1 MKDLLYL
8 KRYHFGIPAKSK
20 DTVGWF
26 SLLAQNLPENVL
38 ELLRPGGSILF
49 GRECYMPEVKVSL
62 RRFAETS
69 LPSGSAPAEV
79 WSTLAGKTAPI
90 TFPKFPPEFKSN
102 GRD

>member
-8 KRYHFGIPAKSK
+8 KRYYFGIPAKSK
-20 DTVGWF
+20 DTIGWI

-49 GRECYMPEVKVSL
+49 GRECDMAEVKVFL

-69 LPSGSAPAEV
+69 VPSGSAPAEV
-79 WSTLAGKTAPI
+79 WGTLAGKTPPI
-90 TFPKFPPEFKSN
+90 TFPKFPPESKSS